1 MNQELIKIDAFYA
14 FHEIFEF
21 CAFSE
26 VQFLNLIQKQVE
38 QHQTEKYMK
47 NSRKLVDKSDFSIRS
62 LNRYKTTVEKHIS
75 QIKMTLDV
83 VRSRGDREWPRAID
97 HIYRERTEAAARQLE
112 DDFEH
117 LLSRA
122 KNIGEK
128 LDDCIYESLLE
139 NNKAQ
144 TATAETATAQTGYPT
159 PMMALLCIALPI
171 YITSFFSMNF
181 KELQNLSVW
190 IYFVVST
197 PLMLSLITV
206 LVFWSKLSNLVP
218 SPNRKEILTSMEQE
232 SEKTEERATPTRFQK
247 SWLRRRR
254 TRLPV

>member
-1 MNQELIKIDAFYA
+1 MDPELIRIDAFYA

-26 VQFLNLIQKQVE
+26 VQFLNLMQKQVE
-38 QHQTEKYMK
+38 QHQSEKYMK
-47 NSRKLVDKSDFSIRS
+47 RSRESADGSNFSIRS
-62 LNRYKTTVEKHIS
+62 LNRQKTMVEKHIS
-75 QIKMTLDV
+75 QLQMTLNV
-83 VRSRGDREWPRAID
+83 VRSRGDRQWPRAID
-97 HIYRERTEAAARQLE
+97 YIYRERTEAAARQLE
-112 DDFEH
+112 DDFVH

-128 LDDCIYESLLE
+128 VDDCIYGSLLE
-139 NNKAQ
+139 DNKAQ
-144 TATAETATAQTGYPT
+144 TATAQTGYPT
-159 PMMALLCIALPI
+159 PVIAWVCFGLPI

-206 LVFWSKLSNLVP
+206 FVYWSKLSNLVP
-218 SPNRKEILTSMEQE
+218 SPDRKDVPTSTDPE
-232 SEKTEERATPTRFQK
+232 SEKIKERATPTRFPK

-254 TRLPV
+254 ARLPV